1 MVDNLYISCNDTNQY
16 LYYYGFETLLFD
28 NKKIC
33 HQRVVYCYAEYGRE
47 QKLPPTAYKPYFAI
61 G

>member
-47 QKLPPTAYKPYFAI
+47 
-61 G
+61 